1 MTNASSLLIAL
12 LLYAGLLAGQQP
24 PAARNWALEMPN
36 GPDLNTPPFHADVS
50 ERGEGLTIFHTPRW
64 QPGWDRSDNTRPQA
78 TALKLTYRIENE
90 RVRLEAFV
98 VLGPFDQN
106 ETPQS
111 LEGVP
116 QKSAGVQYL
125 RLGESVMLSDLAAY
139 GLEPLLVRLVHN
151 EPAVQA
157 LAQIINNT
165 TALKVEDARQDWTG
179 YRLSVRNLSPKTI
192 TGLSVSRPM
201 KDGSSNI
208 TEAGNPGHPVI
219 ASGAVHELMFGVS
232 PPNLTV
238 APQIVIDVVVFD
250 DGSFEGS
257 VEVAARLE
265 AMRMAGA
272 AQGRR
277 VVSLVQAILDRGEE
291 DSAAMIATVRS
302 QVAALPEEADP
313 SVFAAIMS
321 RYPGL
326 PSAAETSV
334 RDWIQRGL
342 NHAKQS
348 MLHSLKDYERNPT
361 GSGISFQTWWE
372 MQKQQLDGR

>member
-12 LLYAGLLAGQQP
+12 LLYAGVLAGQQP
-24 PAARNWALEMPN
+24 PARNWALETTN
-36 GPDLNTPPFHADVS
+36 GPDLNAPPFHADVP

-90 RVRLEAFV
+90 RVRLDAFV

-106 ETPQS
+106 GTPQS

-116 QKSAGVQYL
+116 QKSSGVQYL
-125 RLGESVMLSDLAAY
+125 RLGESVMLNDLAAY

-157 LAQIINNT
+157 LSQIINNT
-165 TALKVEDARQDWTG
+165 TALKVEDASRDWTG
-179 YRLSVRNLSPKTI
+179 YRLSVRNLSPKAI
-192 TGLSVSRPM
+192 TGLSVRMSM

-208 TEAGNPGHPVI
+208 TEAGTSGHPVI

-232 PPNLTV
+232 PPDLTV
-238 APQIVIDVVVFD
+238 APQIVIDVIVFD

-257 VEVAARLE
+257 AEVAAGLE
-265 AMRMAGA
+265 ATRMAGA

-277 VVSLVQAILDRGEE
+277 VVSQVQTILDRGEG
-291 DSAAMIATVRS
+291 DSAAMIAAIRS
-302 QVAALPEEADP
+302 QVAALPEEADS
-313 SVFAAIMS
+313 SVFTAIMS

-326 PSAAETSV
+326 PPAAETSV

-342 NHAKQS
+342 NHAKQR
-348 MLHSLKDYERNPT
+348 MLHSLKDYERNPA

-372 MQKQQLDGR
+372 IQKQQLDGR